1 MSRIDF
7 EGLLAVEDGL
17 LQVVGTLPDYSRIR
31 GSVLID
37 RQANKE
43 AMGGDVVNVWEVY
56 LPHGA
61 EVVAYCRGPY
71 CVYADEAVRELAR
84 RGFKARRLV
93 DGYPEW
99 KRAGLPVAAGKG
111 G

>member
-1 MSRIDF
+1 MPRRQPFTTLCQVLARSSRAD
-7 EGLLAVEDGL
+7 LHVHTTCSDGTYTPA
-17 LQVVGTLPDYSRIR
+17 QVV
-31 GSVLID
+31 
-37 RQANKE
+37 
-43 AMGGDVVNVWEVY
+43 
-56 LPHGA
+56 
-61 EVVAYCRGPY
+61 
-71 CVYADEAVRELAR
+71 ELAR